1 MNRPKVEEFEFL
13 EEYAETLEIYCDQLE
28 KALDKACEELEKCEH
43 VDHVSGMGMMIGVT
57 LKGKALMDVVEGCV
71 DHGVLVLTA
80 NGLLRLL
87 PPLNI
92 PWDELKE
99 AIGIV
104 KKVIDK

>member
-1 MNRPKVEEFEFL
+1 MRTRRPR
-13 EEYAETLEIYCDQLE
+13 
-28 KALDKACEELEKCEH
+28 
-43 VDHVSGMGMMIGVT
+43 IGH
-57 LKGKALMDVVEGCV
+57 GPHDWRRPQNKALMDVVEGCV
-71 DHGVLVLTA
+71 DNGVLVLTA

-99 AIGIV
+99 AINIV

>member
-1 MNRPKVEEFEFL
+1 
-13 EEYAETLEIYCDQLE
+13 
-28 KALDKACEELEKCEH
+28 
-43 VDHVSGMGMMIGVT
+43 
-57 LKGKALMDVVEGCV
+57 MDVVEGCV

-104 KKVIDK
+104 KQVIDK

>member
-1 MNRPKVEEFEFL
+1 MWQQFGVF
-13 EEYAETLEIYCDQLE
+13 TLET
-28 KALDKACEELEKCEH
+28 ANGGN
-43 VDHVSGMGMMIGVT
+43 VN
-57 LKGKALMDVVEGCV
+57 V